1 MKNLFKIHPITYLIL
16 ISILITGYYNYFL
29 IISFIL
35 IIHDIGHITVLKVLK
50 YNIKEIIILPFGAI
64 IKSNINLTNNT
75 LEIFLIS
82 IAGIIFQLFLYP
94 FMFLLNNFFINDI
107 SYNIFLNYNKIIILF
122 NLLPIIPLDG
132 SKILLCFLENYL
144 SYKKALKILNGFSI
158 IMIILF
164 IIYLSYNGLNS
175 YIIII
180 FLLYKTIEEIINH
193 KYIFNKFL
201 FERILNKNNN
211 KRIKH
216 IKHIKYLFKNKYNFI
231 NNKSEEKVIKTL
243 FMP

>member
-16 ISILITGYYNYFL
+16 ISILLTGYYNYFL
-29 IISFIL
+29 IISIIL
-35 IIHDIGHITVLKVLK
+35 ITHDIGHIIILKLFK
-50 YNIKEIIILPFGAI
+50 YNIKEITILPFGAI
-64 IKSNINLTNNT
+64 IKSNVNLTNNT
-75 LEIFLIS
+75 LEILLIS

-94 FMFLLNNFFINDI
+94 LMFLLNNYFINDI

-132 SKILLCFLENYL
+132 SKILLCFLENYI
-144 SYKKALKILNGFSI
+144 SYKKALKILNIFSI
-158 IMIILF
+158 IMIIIF
-164 IIYLSYNGLNS
+164 MIYISYNGMNS

-180 FLLYKTIEEIINH
+180 FLLYNTIEEILNH

-211 KRIKH
+211 KKTKH
-216 IKHIKYLFKNKYNFI
+216 IKHIKYIFKNKYNFI
-231 NNKSEEKVIKTL
+231 NNIAEEKVLKTIFL
-243 FMP
+243 P